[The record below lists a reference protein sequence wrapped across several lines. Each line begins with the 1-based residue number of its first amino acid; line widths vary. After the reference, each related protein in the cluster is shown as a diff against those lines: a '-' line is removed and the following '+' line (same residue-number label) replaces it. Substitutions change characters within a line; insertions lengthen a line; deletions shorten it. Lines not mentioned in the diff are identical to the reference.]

1 MARIQV
7 DTDLL
12 LKNADALHAAGE
24 RFHRYA
30 DTLLGKILALGGA
43 YPELQA
49 DSRKDAYEAQQ
60 LILSVQSRLEI
71 KADTL
76 AALARAFKSID
87 DETIA
92 ALIALRG
99 EGWFQQTFFP
109 SGPQPDLEGYDPYY
123 LPQTRMLLVDWVPV
137 YVLGPNGLS
146 QIDTYQTGRIVGG
159 ILGEWTDPKTGKSYY
174 VVDLGGGKFGFIPKE
189 KKSIRLD
196 LSKIPDRDGIFA
208 DGQKI
213 PNPDLPPP
221 YGSDTRNPDWYIPG
235 GPWQD
240 LILGKM
246 NIAGLGAATF
256 PLIPHANLCGELS
269 VLFCVGETDLEA
281 GLSKFAQLKGLG
293 YWNIDGTK
301 TEYTGTQVLQ
311 NIHHTTSSYDLKR
324 LFEAY
329 GYDASIS
336 NSVMPS
342 PEELAEKI
350 QSGHK
355 LVFLT
360 ELDTRK
366 EIPSPITGLS
376 IPNPTYGQLVPGA
389 PPSTLGRAAH
399 WVTVTDVFQ
408 DGSGSMF
415 VKVFNTFSGSEETY
429 SWDTFVKTCQQ
440 PGAQTTGSYT
450 YVEAVKPSSA
460 E

>member
-1 MARIQV
+1 MARIEV

-12 LKNADALHAAGE
+12 LKNADTLHAAGD
-24 RFHRYA
+24 RFRRNA
-30 DTLLGKILALGGA
+30 DTLLAKILGLGGGEA
-43 YPELQA
+43 ELQT
-49 DSRKDAYEAQQ
+49 DLRKDAYETCE
-60 LILSVQSRLEI
+60 LILSIQSRLDS
-71 KADTL
+71 KAETL
-76 AALARAFKSID
+76 AALAQAFKSID
-87 DETIA
+87 DQTIA
-92 ALIALRG
+92 TLIALRG

-109 SGPQPDLEGYDPYY
+109 SGPQPDLDGYDPYY
-123 LPQTRMLLVDWVPV
+123 LPQMRMLLVDWVPV
-137 YVLGPNGLS
+137 YGMGPNGLF
-146 QIDTYQTGRIVGG
+146 QIDTYQTGRIIGRVV
-159 ILGEWTDPKTGKSYY
+159 GEWTDPKTGKSYF
-174 VVDLGGGKFGFIPKE
+174 VVDLGGGKFGFLPKE
-189 KKSIRLD
+189 KKSVQLD
-196 LSKIPDRDGIFA
+196 LSKIPDRDGVFS

-221 YGSDTRNPDWYIPG
+221 YGSDTRNPDWYVPG
-235 GPWQD
+235 DPWQD

-246 NIAGLGAATF
+246 NIAGLGGARF

-269 VLFCVGETDLEA
+269 VLFCTGETDLEA

-293 YWNIDGTK
+293 YWNFDGTK

-311 NIHHTTSSYDLKR
+311 NVGHTTSSYDLKR
-324 LFEAY
+324 FFEAY
-329 GYDASIS
+329 GYTAAIS

-342 PEELAEKI
+342 PEELAEKL

-376 IPNPTYGQLVPGA
+376 VPNPTYGQLVPGA

-408 DGSGSMF
+408 DGGGNIF
-415 VKVFNTFSGSEETY
+415 VKVFNTYSGSEEAY
-429 SWDTFVKTCQQ
+429 SWDTFVKTSQQ
-440 PGAQTTGSYT
+440 PGAQTSGSYT
-450 YVEAVKPSSA
+450 YVDAVES
-460 E
+460 